1 MPESE
6 VNVKRRWILASA
18 LLVLT
23 AVAVWQNWRAALVP
37 RTAVDWAGVPR
48 RDLVTAALYLD
59 VQQGGPGLALR
70 HLTELAKRDTAL
82 KALGHVYAHQVGR
95 YALRWHDWDPGVYA
109 ECTPQFESGC
119 YHGLIE
125 AYLNHA
131 PMLDQAELG
140 RLCDRIVG
148 SATPEVARRE
158 CAHGLG
164 HGLWFHLHGAYR
176 EALSHC
182 DQLASQTA
190 QDECRDGVFMQ
201 RAGSGAM
208 HLHHGS
214 GTATPVR
221 LGCAEE
227 PARYRHACWHYQG
240 RLFAAAEGYR
250 KAFADCEAAAD
261 YASVCYWGLG
271 KWIADK
277 VRSAEG
283 SDEQIISL
291 CGQGRPAALGACLAG
306 AAENL
311 VDENWTTERAER
323 LCRTSP
329 DNGKAACYAKLAER
343 RAILESHP

>member
-1 MPESE
+1 
-6 VNVKRRWILASA
+6 VNVKRRWFLASG
-18 LLVLT
+18 LLALT
-23 AVAVWQNWRAALVP
+23 AVAVWQNWRATSIPQA
-37 RTAVDWAGVPR
+37 AVDWSVLPR

-59 VQQGGPGLALR
+59 VQEGGPGLALR
-70 HLTELAKRDTAL
+70 HLGDLAKRDTAL
-82 KALGHVYAHQVGR
+82 KALGHVYAHQVGQ

-125 AYLNHA
+125 AYRNHT
-131 PMLDQAELG
+131 PVLDQAELG

-182 DQLASQTA
+182 DQLTSPTA

-201 RAGSGAM
+201 RAGSAGTHTHNGSSVPAM
-208 HLHHGS
+208 VGLN
-214 GTATPVR
+214 
-221 LGCAEE
+221 CAQE

-240 RLFAAAEGYR
+240 RLFVAARGYPN
-250 KAFADCEAAAD
+250 AFAECDAAAD
-261 YASVCYWGLG
+261 FVSVCYWGLG
-271 KWIADK
+271 KWIAGE
-277 VRSAEG
+277 VRSAGG
-283 SDEQIISL
+283 SDEQIITL
-291 CGQGRPAALGACLAG
+291 CGQGRSAMLGACLAG

-323 LCRTSP
+323 LCRASP
-329 DNGKAACYAKLAER
+329 NGGKAACYAKLAER